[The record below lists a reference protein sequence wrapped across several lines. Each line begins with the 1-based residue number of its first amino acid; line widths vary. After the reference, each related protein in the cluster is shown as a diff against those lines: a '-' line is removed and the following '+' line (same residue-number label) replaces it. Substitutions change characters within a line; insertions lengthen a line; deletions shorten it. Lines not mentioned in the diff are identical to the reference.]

1 MRNINGVPPAS
12 IIYVNIE
19 KSQHLITKWGE
30 ASLDLKSFGLV
41 IQKEEIKSELE
52 QREKHNSVVV
62 LNKEQSLRVFL
73 TSRNVGF
80 GLEPNPTV
88 VRLRIS
94 ATQDSD

>member
-1 MRNINGVPPAS
+1 VRNINGVPPAS

-30 ASLDLKSFGLV
+30 ARLDLKSFGLV
-41 IQKEEIKSELE
+41 TQKEEIKSALE
-52 QREKHNSVVV
+52 QREKHNSIVV
-62 LNKEQSLRVFL
+62 LDKEQSLGVFL
-73 TSRNVGF
+73 PVRNIES

-94 ATQDSD
+94 ATQGSD